1 MIPDLKIDV
10 HIVNLLGLLM
20 PQLQLP
26 IFIEGI
32 TQITSDLGYSKAE
45 GQIVYYNGTLPIFT
59 HDENDLGSFKVI
71 LSQLYINGSASQTQL
86 ADAFA
91 IKKQALKRW
100 VKKYREEGIEAFFT
114 EKRGRSKS
122 KKN

>member
-1 MIPDLKIDV
+1 
-10 HIVNLLGLLM
+10 M

-26 IFIEGI
+26 IFIKGI
-32 TQITSDLGYSKAE
+32 TQITPDLGYSKVE

-59 HDENDLGSFKVI
+59 HDEDDLGSFKMI

-86 ADAFA
+86 ANAFA
-91 IKKQALKRW
+91 IQKQALKRW
-100 VKKYREEGIEAFFT
+100 VKKYREEGIKAFFI

-122 KKN
+122 KKK

>member
-1 MIPDLKIDV
+1 
-10 HIVNLLGLLM
+10 M

-26 IFIEGI
+26 IFIEGM
-32 TQITSDLGYSKAE
+32 TLITSDLGYSKAD
-45 GQIVYYNGTLPIFT
+45 GQIVYHNGTLPIFT
-59 HDENDLGSFKVI
+59 HDENDLGSFKMI

-91 IKKQALKRW
+91 INKQALKRW
-100 VKKYREEGIEAFFT
+100 VKKYRTEGIQAFFT
-114 EKRGRSKS
+114 ENRGRPRS

>member
-1 MIPDLKIDV
+1 
-10 HIVNLLGLLM
+10 M

-45 GQIVYYNGTLPIFT
+45 GQVVYYNGSLPIFT
-59 HDENDLGSFKVI
+59 HGENDLGSFKMI
-71 LSQLYINGSASQTQL
+71 ISQLYINGSASQTQL

-91 IKKQALKRW
+91 IQKQAVKRW
-100 VKKYREEGIEAFFT
+100 VKKYREDGIEAFFI